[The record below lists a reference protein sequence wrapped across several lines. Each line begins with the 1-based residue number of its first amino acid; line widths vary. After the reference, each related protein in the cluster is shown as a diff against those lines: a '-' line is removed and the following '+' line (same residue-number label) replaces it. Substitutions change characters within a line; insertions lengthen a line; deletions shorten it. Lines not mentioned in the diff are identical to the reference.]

1 MKGALSDQ
9 IRGAIGRCSEPKDL
23 SAEPWNALPAR
34 TSLGSEVKAEVALS
48 QELASIE
55 GYLAIEQTRFGER
68 LRIDMDVSSET
79 RDAMVPNMM
88 LQPLVENA
96 VRYGVAP
103 LVEGGWISIKS
114 AQLCELWSST
124 MSR

>member
-1 MKGALSDQ
+1 
-9 IRGAIGRCSEPKDL
+9 
-23 SAEPWNALPAR
+23 
-34 TSLGSEVKAEVALS
+34 VALS

-88 LQPLVENA
+88 LQPLVVNA
-96 VRYGVAP
+96 VRFGVAP

-114 AQLCELWSST
+114 AQLCEL
-124 MSR
+124 